1 MIMKRKFLPLTVL
14 MLLLYC
20 SSTVHG
26 QEDYQYRP
34 FETGAVWSVN
44 NFKFGSFGDTV
55 IGGKEYVKL
64 YRQESSQNFSYDLSQ
79 ATYWGAFRNDTA
91 GKKVYFAIPAG
102 VQVYTNDY
110 SSSYVTESDTEL
122 LFYDFSMALGDTVA
136 CHFFEENN
144 QNVIC
149 TKVSRVSFGSIYA
162 GYHPT
167 SHHGVFLNFQ
177 DNDSIMPF
185 GTDGGV
191 KRMIVEDVSP
201 TSSETILWIEGVGS
215 SSGFVSQTAHYL
227 TSDESFNRLLCY
239 CNDNGECLQT
249 GFDITD
255 NDSTDCFA
263 RSIGG
268 GVQNIERLTL
278 SVYPSP
284 AYNIIRIESG
294 QPEPAAGT
302 LTIWDVLGKMHY
314 QNATQLPQRFDVS
327 FFPKGLY
334 FIHFTSERGDWSGKF
349 IKL

>member
-1 MIMKRKFLPLTVL
+1 MKRRFLPLTVFVVL
-14 MLLLYC
+14 CC
-20 SSTVHG
+20 SGAVRG
-26 QEDYQYRP
+26 QEDYQYRS

-55 IGGKEYVKL
+55 IGDREYVKL
-64 YRQESSQNFSYDLSQ
+64 YRQESDQNFSFDLSQ

-102 VQVYTNDY
+102 VHIYTMNPV
-110 SSSYVTESDTEL
+110 SSYVTESDTEL
-122 LFYDFSMALGDTVA
+122 LFYDFSMALGDTVT
-136 CHFFEENN
+136 CHFFEEENL
-144 QNVIC
+144 NVIC

-177 DNDSIMPF
+177 DNDSIVPF

-191 KRMIVEDVSP
+191 KRIIVEDVFP
-201 TSSETILWIEGVGS
+201 ASSETILWIEGVGS

-239 CNDNGECLQT
+239 CNDNGECLHT

-268 GVQNIERLTL
+268 GVQNFERLTL

-284 AYNIIRIESG
+284 ACDIIRIECG
-294 QPEPAAGT
+294 QPESTAGT
-302 LTIWDVLGKMHY
+302 LTIWDVTGKQHY
-314 QNATQLPQRFDVS
+314 LSNTQLPQQLDVS
-327 FFPKGLY
+327 PFPKGLY
-334 FIHFTSERGDWSGKF
+334 FIRFTSERDNWSGKF